1 MHHLHTY
8 LPTYLR
14 CLWCFCCDVTKLEEV
29 LKWYDLSLP
38 AKSVDIH
45 PGGPALNSCMAEYSV
60 MLIHVSVVRNKTIV
74 SQISARQWNLSI
86 KDTLGKGH
94 LSNEDTVCSS
104 NHIELCVYLPLN

>member
-1 MHHLHTY
+1 
-8 LPTYLR
+8 
-14 CLWCFCCDVTKLEEV
+14 
-29 LKWYDLSLP
+29 
-38 AKSVDIH
+38 
-45 PGGPALNSCMAEYSV
+45 